1 MRIKKGNLVCK
12 GYMRRCSTSLII
24 REMQIRAT
32 RRCHLTPVRMAMIK
46 TNTNNKYWWACG
58 EKGSLVHCWWGYKL
72 VLPLWKTLWRFLKRK
87 PEKLKAELPS
97 KIPFLVCIQ
106 KKSTNWKERYVHPNV
121 HSSIIY
127 NCQDME
133 AIHMSIHIRMDK
145 EDIVYIY
152 WRRKWQSTQYS
163 CLENPVDRG
172 AWRAAVRGVAQSRTR
187 LKRLSMNACIG
198 EGNSNLLQCSCL
210 ENPRD
215 RGAWWAAIYGVVQSW
230 TWLKQN
236 SSSSSSSSVYII
248 YTLNTTHP

>member
-1 MRIKKGNLVCK
+1 MEKREALYTVGGDINWCCHCGKHYGGFSKK
-12 GYMRRCSTSLII
+12 
-24 REMQIRAT
+24 
-32 RRCHLTPVRMAMIK
+32 TPK
-46 TNTNNKYWWACG
+46 
-58 EKGSLVHCWWGYKL
+58 
-72 VLPLWKTLWRFLKRK
+72 
-87 PEKLKAELPS
+87 
-97 KIPFLVCIQ
+97 
-106 KKSTNWKERYVHPNV
+106 NWKQNCPVKFHSWYV
-121 HSSIIY
+121 SRKKALIEKK
-127 NCQDME
+127 DMCTLMFI
-133 AIHMSIHIRMDK
+133 AVLFTIAKIWKQIHMSIHIRMDK

-172 AWRAAVRGVAQSRTR
+172 AWRAAVHGVAQSWTR